1 MAGNKRRTGRPGG
14 MTGTAPARVPARH
27 NTAERRRTQSGK
39 RQAVSGNV
47 RQEGNRQVSEG
58 QKQTAQRPRPA
69 ADRRPDLGYPAAG
82 NRKKARP
89 AQSYESRDARAYP
102 PQNPPKKKKVRR
114 FYDLTLVLIVV
125 ALTVFGLVMIY
136 SASSYT
142 AQISE
147 EFGNNSAYFMRR
159 QGIIAAGGFVL
170 MLFISKMDY
179 HWLYRL
185 AVPSYA
191 LSYVLLSL
199 IHI

>member
-58 QKQTAQRPRPA
+58 QKQAAQRPRPAAGQRQAA

-89 AQSYESRDARAYP
+89 AQSYESRDARAYQ

-147 EFGNNSAYFMRR
+147 ETTARILCAARALLRQAALCLCCSYPRWIITGFIGWQCPPMRCP
-159 QGIIAAGGFVL
+159 
-170 MLFISKMDY
+170 MC
-179 HWLYRL
+179 
-185 AVPSYA
+185 
-191 LSYVLLSL
+191 
-199 IHI
+199 